1 VTTFVALL
9 RGINLGA
16 HNKVPMAELRALV
29 ATLGFDNVRTYLQ
42 SGNVVCEGRGS
53 PESVSTTLADGI
65 AATFGLDVP
74 VIVRTG
80 AELARV
86 VADNPFVAEGGLPS
100 AEPTLYHV
108 TFLASDPDPDR
119 LSALEEATRQYRPDT
134 FRTVGRDIYLH
145 LPGGYGVTKLN
156 NSLFERRF
164 GVGATTRNWK
174 SVTAL
179 DALATP

>member
-9 RGINLGA
+9 RGINVSGR
-16 HNKVPMAELRALV
+16 NKVPMADLRALV

-53 PESVSTTLADGI
+53 SAAVSTTLAEGI
-65 AATFGLDVP
+65 TATFGLEVP

-86 VADNPFVAEGGLPS
+86 VADNPFVAERHLPS

-108 TFLASDPDPDR
+108 TFLAAVPDPDR
-119 LSALEEATRQYRPDT
+119 LAELEGATRRYLPDT

-145 LPGGYGVTKLN
+145 LPGGYGETKLN
-156 NSLFERRF
+156 NSRFEQRL

-179 DALATP
+179 DAMTTG